1 MSQSEPSG
9 AVEQQLEILERIEQ
23 SRRFK
28 CTPIMTGGGLMKASL
43 IWLIL
48 GAVAAL
54 IYWAANAEI
63 DSVVR
68 GIGQVIPDSSTQIIQ
83 SLEGGIIAEL
93 PVSEGQRVRA
103 GQVLVRIQDK
113 QFSAQ
118 FKENLST
125 RDVLKARVARLLAE
139 GTGESTLTFP
149 KDLIESR
156 PDLVAKEQQLF
167 ETRIKNHSAQVNE
180 IQSQLEAEKRKHEA
194 VKPGIASGAVSL
206 TERIDIESRIEEMS
220 NRIEVLVTGYRREA
234 LELYDQEAA
243 RLAALEESL
252 PANLDRLERAVIRSP
267 IDGIV
272 NAIFIKTQGRVVR
285 SGDPI
290 MEIVPENESL
300 LIEAKLRP
308 ADIAFLH
315 PGGKAIVRFTAFD
328 FATYGGLEGTVET
341 IGADTVSGPEG
352 EEFYPI
358 KVRTTSDSLGLDK
371 TTGQDLKLVPGM
383 VAEVDIVTGKR
394 TVMDY
399 LLKPIHRA
407 QQRALR
413 EK

>member
-206 TERIDIESRIEEMS
+206 TERIDIESRIKEMS